1 MTGNSAVV
9 RQLLDQVHRTVELNL
24 PELRRRDPAAAH
36 GIEVLR
42 RAVDQPPAVVVV
54 GEQKRGKSSLINA
67 LLGEAGLSPADIEV
81 ATSAYIVFRHGD
93 KPRAVAHFPDA
104 SPVEIDVTDLRD
116 WGTAL
121 GELPADLDRPRWIEV
136 FHPAPMLAEV
146 VLIDT
151 PGVGGLDPAHAEA
164 AMEAVGLAAALLFV
178 VDAAAPLMDPERE
191 FLLRATRAVR
201 LVVFVMTKQDK
212 YAGWQQLLGEN
223 QANLAAHVPAM
234 AQAPWFTVSS
244 RLALARTPEIVTQSG
259 IGDLRT
265 ALATVAQ
272 NGRLLRQINVL
283 HAVRGEFDRLR
294 ADAQRLAAAV
304 DPDPAERLRVE
315 QELAAADARAK
326 QDDQDVNLRLSREFS
341 IAQAAATHEVTVRL
355 RAIDTEL
362 SEVIATAN
370 TDTIKSVPDQFE
382 AMVRRMLAQL
392 ATDVSEQ
399 FQDVTR
405 RALLDL
411 VPADELDEIAG
422 RTQVELTE
430 LRMDRAMRT
439 DNVDSAF
446 NLITS
451 LGAFG
456 AVSSLVH
463 GLTGG
468 LTLIPMALGVG
479 AMTFVARSRRAA
491 ADRASAQRWLSQAV
505 GDVGRDTTANLS
517 LQFAD
522 LRHALQSAIAEV
534 GRRRRVDLADRVRE
548 MRQAELLGRSER
560 AERKKTLLAD
570 QQALTSRVRQLGELL
585 ATAVAA
591 VPVPSAKGTS

>member
-1 MTGNSAVV
+1 MTGNGAVV

-67 LLGEAGLSPADIEV
+67 LLGEAGLSPVDIDV

-104 SPVEIDVTDLRD
+104 PPVEIDVTDLRD

-121 GELPADLDRPRWIEV
+121 GDLPADLDRPRWIEV

-146 VLIDT
+146 VLVDT

-164 AMEAVGLAAALLFV
+164 AMEAVGLAATLLFV

-212 YAGWQQLLGEN
+212 YAGWRQLLGEN

-244 RLALARTPEIVTQSG
+244 RLALARTPEIMTQSG

-265 ALATVAQ
+265 ALAAVAQ

-294 ADAQRLAAAV
+294 ADAQQLAAAV

-326 QDDQDVNLRLSREFS
+326 QADQDVNLRLNREFS

-370 TDTIKSVPDQFE
+370 TETIKSVPDQFE

-399 FQDVTR
+399 FQNVTR

-439 DNVDSAF
+439 DNVDSTF

-456 AVSSLVH
+456 AVSSVAH
-463 GLTGG
+463 VLTGG
-468 LTLIPMALGVG
+468 LTLIPMALGIG
-479 AMTFVARSRRAA
+479 AMTFVARSRREA

-505 GDVGRDTTANLS
+505 ADVGRDTTANLS

-534 GRRRRVDLADRVRE
+534 GRRRRADLADRVRE